1 MLAGRCHFACP
12 HSGVMTSA
20 IFARAALLLRWGGGR
35 KNVTTICSG
44 GVVSA
49 ARSFSYEDVLPLH
62 RTSSRV
68 GVIKCGHFLQALSS
82 PTNQGLAESGYI
94 STPTLLLLVS
104 PYNFPK
110 KES

>member
-1 MLAGRCHFACP
+1 
-12 HSGVMTSA
+12 MTSA
-20 IFARAALLLRWGGGR
+20 IFARAALLLRWSGGR

-68 GVIKCGHFLQALSS
+68 GVIKCGYFLQALSS

-94 STPTLLLLVS
+94 SIPTLLLLLS
-104 PYNFPK
+104 PNNFPK
-110 KES
+110 M